1 MCVCAT
7 LGSKGLL
14 SEEELKYLCVLDQ
27 RLCVLSAALFAIYD
41 TPQLHLKLSKWTL
54 WLIWTYLCPTSFS
67 ESLFSSP
74 ANPQT
79 R

>member
-1 MCVCAT
+1 MRVCAT

-54 WLIWTYLCPTSFS
+54 WLIWTYLRPTSFS